1 MVGKLKLPLSE
12 LGIRGENETFFRI
25 KSCKELCMY
34 LPDGLDGH
42 IQTSKQGQ
50 TLVWT
55 LGCGCLYW
63 SVVGIALCCGV
74 GLCWLTQAWPEKVM
88 GQQLFLASRKKK
100 PPCRGEEEE
109 EQSPAI
115 YKQESWHGV
124 WSQVR
129 VWALTFFIYRYS
141 CSQLAYL
148 WAKKMPEL
156 LNYLLSVLFGCH
168 SIAWGRGATMALWRK
183 RCNIHP
189 ELSVLLAPKKYQ
201 SSPISSRCHLLKS
214 EDAVTYSE
222 EGEGRGR
229 GRLCVKEH
237 EAATSSLA
245 ASTNSWS
252 AWEAPGLC
260 LVLNVN
266 KAWQEDVKN
275 KRRLSSE
282 SCMHR

>member
-1 MVGKLKLPLSE
+1 MVWEGHGPAALP
-12 LGIRGENETFFRI
+12 
-25 KSCKELCMY
+25 
-34 LPDGLDGH
+34 
-42 IQTSKQGQ
+42 
-50 TLVWT
+50 
-55 LGCGCLYW
+55 
-63 SVVGIALCCGV
+63 
-74 GLCWLTQAWPEKVM
+74 
-88 GQQLFLASRKKK
+88 GQQKEEATLSW
-100 PPCRGEEEE
+100 EEEE

-129 VWALTFFIYRYS
+129 VWALTCFIYRYS
-141 CSQLAYL
+141 SSQLAYL

-168 SIAWGRGATMALWRK
+168 SIAWGRGAMMALWRK
-183 RCNIHP
+183 NWRNIHP
-189 ELSVLLAPKKYQ
+189 ELSVLFAPKKYQ

-214 EDAVTYSE
+214 EDAVTYSG
-222 EGEGRGR
+222 EGEGTGR

-266 KAWQEDVKN
+266 KAC
-275 KRRLSSE
+275 KR
-282 SCMHR
+282 M